1 MASPA
6 VPVTLAGKL
15 AARRRQAA
23 QAGAR
28 RVSGLARVAVLC
40 SRVTSAAREHGPTI
54 AAFAAIDL
62 GCFQAAAPAGWI
74 VTGLSLLAFDWKV
87 RD

>member
-6 VPVTLAGKL
+6 VPVTLLGKL
-15 AARRRQAA
+15 AASRA
-23 QAGAR
+23 QAGR
-28 RVSGLARVAVLC
+28 RVPSLAWVAVLC
-40 SRVTSAAREHGPTI
+40 SLVVTVAREHGPTI